1 LTAPP
6 AAKPIS
12 TSAEGPAPPTLAE
25 VWVRDYDGAH
35 ARRISR
41 SQADRLVSQG
51 LADRVSAAGHVRL
64 KLGIRFP
71 LDGPAIHGLRAVER
85 SRFYRGDA
93 VTARDMHHI
102 DHLVG
107 TQ

>member
-6 AAKPIS
+6 ATKPIS
-12 TSAEGPAPPTLAE
+12 TSAEGPAPQTLAE

-35 ARRISR
+35 ARRISH
-41 SQADRLVSQG
+41 SQADQLVSEG
-51 LADRVSAAGHVRL
+51 LAGRVSAAGHIRL

-71 LDGPAIHGLRAVER
+71 PDGHTIHGLRAVER

-102 DHLVG
+102 DHRVG

>member
-1 LTAPP
+1 LTPSP

-12 TSAEGPAPPTLAE
+12 TSAEGPAPQTLAE

-41 SQADRLVSQG
+41 SQADQLVSEG

-71 LDGPAIHGLRAVER
+71 PDGHTIHGLRAVEL

-93 VTARDMHHI
+93 VTVRDMRYI
-102 DHLVG
+102 DHRVG

>member
-1 LTAPP
+1 MTGPQ

-12 TSAEGPAPPTLAE
+12 TSAEGPAPQTLAE

-41 SQADRLVSQG
+41 SQADQLVSEG
-51 LADRVSAAGHVRL
+51 LANRVSAAGHVRL

-71 LDGPAIHGLRAVER
+71 PDGHTIRGLRAVEL

-93 VTARDMHHI
+93 VTMRDMLQI
-102 DHLVG
+102 DHRVVA
-107 TQ
+107 Q

>member
-1 LTAPP
+1 MTGPP
-6 AAKPIS
+6 AARPIS

-25 VWVRDYDGAH
+25 VWVRDYDGAR

-41 SQADRLVSQG
+41 SQADQLASEG

-71 LDGPAIHGLRAVER
+71 PDGHTIHGLRAVEL

-93 VTARDMHHI
+93 VTARDMVHL
-102 DHLVG
+102 DHRVG